1 MKKFSEIPLDNRP
14 ALGYNVTMK
23 NDKRTQRTPS
33 EIIAETEA
41 KLQRLR
47 IKEAKKSAES
57 NPEVASLLE
66 AKAALQ
72 KEIREAKK
80 ILGNGPQ
87 SAQARIEKHNAW
99 IRRITNEEVA
109 ATRILETNADE
120 IAAIDAQINEKVST
134 IVKNFEA
141 NA

>member
-1 MKKFSEIPLDNRP
+1 
-14 ALGYNVTMK
+14 MK

-72 KEIREAKK
+72 KEVREAKK

-87 SAQARIEKHNAW
+87 SAQARIEKHERW
-99 IRRITNEEVA
+99 IRRINNEEVA
-109 ATRILETNADE
+109 AHRTLEVAGDE
-120 IAAIDAQINEKVST
+120 IAQIDARINEKVSAL
-134 IVKNFEA
+134 VKNFEA

>member
-1 MKKFSEIPLDNRP
+1 M
-14 ALGYNVTMK
+14 
-23 NDKRTQRTPS
+23 NDTNSKRTQRTPS

-47 IKEAKKSAES
+47 IKEAKKSAQT

-87 SAQARIEKHNAW
+87 SAQARIEKHERW

-109 ATRILETNADE
+109 ATRILETNGDE
-120 IAAIDAQINEKVST
+120 IAAIDAQINEKVSS

>member
-1 MKKFSEIPLDNRP
+1 
-14 ALGYNVTMK
+14 MK

-41 KLQRLR
+41 KLERLR
-47 IKEAKKSAES
+47 IKQAKKDAQS

-87 SAQARIEKHNAW
+87 SAQARIAKHEAW
-99 IRRITNEEVA
+99 IRRINNEEVA

-120 IAAIDAQINEKVST
+120 IAAIDAQINERVST

-141 NA
+141 TA

>member
-1 MKKFSEIPLDNRP
+1 MKN
-14 ALGYNVTMK
+14 N
-23 NDKRTQRTPS
+23 NDKRTQRTP
-33 EIIAETEA
+33 EQIIAETEA
-41 KLQRLR
+41 KLERLR
-47 IKEAKKSAES
+47 IKQAKKDAQS

-87 SAQARIEKHNAW
+87 SAQARIAKHEAW
-99 IRRITNEEVA
+99 ILRINDEEVA
-109 ATRILETNADE
+109 ATRILETNGDE
-120 IAAIDAQINEKVST
+120 IAAIDAQINERVST